1 MRDTVLVPAMAE
13 SVSRQKRTDPTSPP
27 NPRPATNVKLLTQ
40 RGGCDVQEDDG
51 KPAGGVVRRFALR
64 YWLAI
69 ILVVLAA
76 VFIAQNRDRQ
86 RVHVLWITV
95 ESPMWLLLTAM
106 AVVGLVVGLLL
117 HRRRRN

>member
-1 MRDTVLVPAMAE
+1 M
-13 SVSRQKRTDPTSPP
+13 SR
-27 NPRPATNVKLLTQ
+27 
-40 RGGCDVQEDDG
+40 EDDS
-51 KPAGGVVRRFALR
+51 KPTGSAVRRFALR

-69 ILVVLAA
+69 ILVVVAA

-117 HRRRRN
+117 HRRRRS